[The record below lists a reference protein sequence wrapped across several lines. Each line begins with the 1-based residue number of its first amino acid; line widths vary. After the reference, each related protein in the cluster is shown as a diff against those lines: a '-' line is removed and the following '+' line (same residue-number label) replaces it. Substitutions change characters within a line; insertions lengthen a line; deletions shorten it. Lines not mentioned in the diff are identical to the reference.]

1 MDTHIRKTIR
11 NASDA
16 QLRQFRAYRIGE
28 YIAEYT
34 INGFTLLF
42 RTLLYLGYFMIA
54 AFALYL
60 ASLLCIALH
69 SSISQAMVHDVESI
83 IDVLIAIL

>member
-1 MDTHIRKTIR
+1 MDTHIRKALK
-11 NASDA
+11 NGDDA
-16 QLRQFRAYRIGE
+16 YLRQFRAYRIGE
-28 YIAEYT
+28 FIAEYT
-34 INGFTLLF
+34 INTFTVLF

-69 SSISQAMVHDVESI
+69 SSISQAMAHDVESI
-83 IDVLIAIL
+83 IDVLIAFL